1 MVLLLLLL
9 LYCNLTGKSR
19 FLRIHASYIRT
30 LTIKRA
36 FSTIGAL
43 RVAYL
48 AAMTD
53 EVDVQRVYPVR
64 WHRSGKDVVR
74 LICIHLWPN
83 QPQAFRDAENMGIY
97 THLWLSFFQ
106 KNGDTVCRCS
116 TACCQAPPSKEA
128 GNKAIPQ
135 EQKDANAHLSCIC
148 KSATVE
154 YVQTINEVIGNRKC
168 QRQLSRPFT

>member
-1 MVLLLLLL
+1 LPSYS
-9 LYCNLTGKSR
+9 LYYVYRCAQSYHSIYTGGLRKYSCLAWQTC
-19 FLRIHASYIRT
+19 FLRIHTAHICT
-30 LTIKRA
+30 LTIKR
-36 FSTIGAL
+36 TVPTVGAL

-53 EVDVQRVYPVR
+53 EVHMQRVYPLR

-74 LICIHLWPN
+74 LICVHLWPN
-83 QPQAFRDAENMGIY
+83 QPQALRNAENMGIY

-128 GNKAIPQ
+128 GNEAIPQ
-135 EQKDANAHLSCIC
+135 
-148 KSATVE
+148 
-154 YVQTINEVIGNRKC
+154 
-168 QRQLSRPFT
+168 